1 MSVTINMPTKFVMLT
16 RLAVE
21 ERLSRLEAERQQ
33 PMSDAE
39 QLAWDDEHAY
49 GNDLP
54 IYRLI
59 HEILTEAMESNH
71 G

>member
-1 MSVTINMPTKFVMLT
+1 MSVTINMPSKFVMLT

-21 ERLSRLEAERQQ
+21 ERLARLEAEQAQ
-33 PMSDAE
+33 PMSQAE

-59 HEILTEAMESNH
+59 KDILSEAMEPNL

>member
-1 MSVTINMPTKFVMLT
+1 MSVTINMPSKFVMLT

-21 ERLSRLEAERQQ
+21 ERLARLESEQAQ
-33 PMSDAE
+33 PMSQAE
-39 QLAWDDEHAY
+39 RSAWNDEHAY
-49 GNDLP
+49 SNDLP

-59 HEILTEAMESNH
+59 KDILSEAMEPTL